1 MFKSLWLK
9 FFLLLIA
16 VITVGLSA
24 TFFLRELMMKDF
36 RQYLEGEMEDRAY
49 YITASLESSY
59 LRNGGWNSQ
68 DVVQSA
74 VWAFMLG
81 LDIQL
86 FDESGT
92 LIMDTEQA
100 LGRLSPLVKKRVMG
114 FSERRVR
121 GSKYQ
126 PYTLFLG
133 GEEIG
138 RLDVKFMSPQRK
150 AIFIERSYWFFL
162 ASVLLLGGVALVLS
176 FVFSRKL
183 IKPIKALTS
192 AAASLSDGNLKSR
205 AAISRWDEIGKLS
218 DTFNKMAEKLMLQ
231 EALRKKLTSNVA
243 HELRTPLSAIRAE
256 LEGMLD
262 GFIPMEKETLQSL
275 YAETRRLRNILDG
288 MEELSRAE
296 ASGLTLNRRDFPLKP
311 FLKNIAE
318 RFRKMSM
325 DKGVKLEFSAD
336 KDLLINADPDR
347 LSQILI
353 NLLSNALKAT
363 GKGGKIALRGYQKD
377 SSVYIE
383 VEDTGCGIKREELPL
398 IFERFYKGK
407 GGGLGIGLTIVKELV
422 DVHNAKIDVLSEP
435 GKGSIFKVIF
445 QTDRFLHNFS

>member
-9 FFLLLIA
+9 FFLLLTA
-16 VITVGLSA
+16 VVAVCLSA
-24 TFFLRELMMKDF
+24 TFLLRELMLKDF

-59 LRNGGWNSQ
+59 LRNAGWNRQ

-81 LDIQL
+81 LDIKL
-86 FDESGT
+86 FDEDGT
-92 LIMDTEQA
+92 MVMDTEQA
-100 LGRLSPLVKKRVMG
+100 LGHLSPLVKKRVMG
-114 FSERRVR
+114 FSERRIR
-121 GSKYQ
+121 GTRYL
-126 PYTLFLG
+126 PYALFLG

-138 RLDVKFMSPQRK
+138 RLDVRFMSPRRK
-150 AIFIERSYWFFL
+150 ALFLERSLYFFIG
-162 ASVLLLGGVALVLS
+162 SVMMLGGVALLLS
-176 FVFSRKL
+176 FIFSRKL

-192 AAASLSDGNLKSR
+192 ASESLSDGNLKSR
-205 AAISRWDEIGKLS
+205 VAITRLDEIGKLS
-218 DTFNKMAEKLMLQ
+218 DTFNKMAEKIMLQ

-262 GFIPMEKETLQSL
+262 GFIPVEKESLRSL
-275 YAETRRLRNILDG
+275 YDETSRLRNILDG

-296 ASGLTLNRRDFPLKP
+296 ASGLNLNRKDFALKP

-318 RFRKMSM
+318 RFRKISM
-325 DKGVKLEFSAD
+325 DRGVKLEFSSD
-336 KDLLINADPDR
+336 KNLQINADPDR

-363 GKGGKIALRGYQKD
+363 KKGDKIILRGYQKD
-377 SSVYIE
+377 MSVYIE

-398 IFERFYKGK
+398 IFERFYKGE
-407 GGGLGIGLTIVKELV
+407 GGGLGIGLTIVKELA
-422 DVHNAKIDVLSEP
+422 DVHNAKLNVLSEP
-435 GKGSIFKVIF
+435 GKGSVFTLVF
-445 QTDRFLHNFS
+445 SGGQTPS